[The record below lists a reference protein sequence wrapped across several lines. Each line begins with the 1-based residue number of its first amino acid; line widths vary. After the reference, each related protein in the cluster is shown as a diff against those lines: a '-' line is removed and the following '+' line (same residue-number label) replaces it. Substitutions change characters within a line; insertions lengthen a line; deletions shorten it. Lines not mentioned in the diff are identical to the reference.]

1 MNWLVNKMIILSP
14 LALIVII
21 LIAVAIG
28 WTVYALRG
36 YRYWLNR
43 FQRYP
48 YGIKRIHKRYPKI
61 RNRYYYQ
68 NIEFPQYPAPQ
79 APLAQQKRAPL
90 SAPKTLSFSKNNKNV
105 EYQASEVSKKDDLQ
119 VIEGVGPRI
128 EEVLN
133 NNGIHT
139 WKELSQT
146 PEKDLKLILEKSGLG
161 SHDPKTWPKQAHMA
175 DNAYWDELKEYQDI
189 LFGGRE

>member
-1 MNWLVNKMIILSP
+1 MNWLINKVIILSP

-21 LIAVAIG
+21 LIAVALG

-48 YGIKRIHKRYPKI
+48 YGMTRVKRRYPRV

-68 NIEFPQYPAPQ
+68 NVEFPQYPTSQ
-79 APLAQQKRAPL
+79 VPLAPQKRAPI
-90 SAPKTLSFSKNNKNV
+90 SPKKASSLNN
-105 EYQASEVSKKDDLQ
+105 EESHYQTPIEGSKKDDLQ

-139 WKELSQT
+139 WRELSQT

-161 SHDPKTWPKQAHMA
+161 SHDPKTWSKQAYMA